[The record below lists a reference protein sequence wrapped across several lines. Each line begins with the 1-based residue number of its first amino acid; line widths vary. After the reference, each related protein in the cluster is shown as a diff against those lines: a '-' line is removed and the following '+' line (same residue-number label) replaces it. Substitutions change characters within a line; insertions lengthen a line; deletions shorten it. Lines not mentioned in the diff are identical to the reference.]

1 MPDEKKTAGRNR
13 YQIFAVTYD
22 RFETRFN
29 FLDDHYRLMKIRNR
43 ISLIDSTDNFK
54 LSN

>member
-1 MPDEKKTAGRNR
+1 MSYEKKTAGRNR

-22 RFETRFN
+22 RVEILFD

-43 ISLIDSTDNFK
+43 ISLIDSTDNF
-54 LSN
+54 